1 MGSNQDIDVDSE
13 ADVNKLPSGFPH
25 PENLS
30 VGEHQSLNTLS
41 KHILQKLCN
50 TCDTLFSTN
59 DSVVLQ
65 LFSALTISGNNGSI
79 FLSDNTKDSL
89 DIIADRIEQLSN
101 IQIFSSFMH
110 WLCSIHFRLKVER
123 YV

>member
-1 MGSNQDIDVDSE
+1 MGSNQEVDIDSE
-13 ADVNKLPSGFPH
+13 AYADNLPLGFFH

-30 VGEHQSLNTLS
+30 VGECQSLNTLS
-41 KHILQKLCN
+41 KHVLLKLCN

-59 DSVVLQ
+59 DSDVLR

-79 FLSDNTKDSL
+79 FLSDNAKDSL

-101 IQIFSSFMH
+101 IQTFSSFMH

-123 YV
+123 